1 MLTIR
6 QMTQDDD
13 EAVCRIFGA
22 CYRFAAQVHDFTAQ
36 EVTTTLLEH
45 CRSDHI
51 ASLRVSGNALV
62 AESEGQV
69 AGVIVT
75 RGNSI
80 QVLFV
85 DPTVHRK
92 GVGRAL
98 FRRAEEKIATA
109 GHSTLTLKTRP
120 SAIPFYL
127 AMGMECTGHWHPQN
141 GALAGMEMTVL
152 EKQLRPQLSDGAN
165 AAQGAPRSS
174 S

>member
-1 MLTIR
+1 MITIR

-13 EAVCRIFGA
+13 DAVCRISAA

-36 EVTTTLLEH
+36 EVTTALHEH
-45 CRSDHI
+45 CRPDHI

-62 AESEGQV
+62 AESAGQV

-85 DPTVHRK
+85 DPTLHRK

-109 GHSTLTLKTRP
+109 GRSMVTLKTRP

-141 GALAGMEMTVL
+141 GAFAGMQMTVL
-152 EKQLRPQLSDGAN
+152 EKQLRPQPSDGAN
-165 AAQGAPRSS
+165 AAHGAPRSS

>member
-1 MLTIR
+1 
-6 QMTQDDD
+6 MTQDDD
-13 EAVCRIFGA
+13 DAVCRISAA
-22 CYRFAAQVHDFTAQ
+22 CYRFAVQVHDFTDQ
-36 EVTTTLLEH
+36 EAKTALHEH
-45 CRSDHI
+45 CRPDHI

-62 AESEGQV
+62 AEWEGQI

-85 DPTVHRK
+85 DPTLHRK

-98 FRRAEEKIATA
+98 FRRAEEMIAQA

-127 AMGMECTGHWHPQN
+127 AMRMECTGHWHPKN
-141 GALAGMEMTVL
+141 GAFAGMQLTVL
-152 EKQLRPQLSDGAN
+152 DKQLNPQPFAGGK
-165 AAQGAPRSS
+165 AAAPRASA
-174 S
+174 